1 MADSNASRTASTIQS
16 LERDAGTV
24 PPSETETA
32 TFGAG
37 CFWGPDARFGAL
49 EGVVRTRVGYA
60 GGTTPEPSYY
70 ALGDHTEVVQL
81 EYDPDELSYEDLLE
95 TYWSTHDW
103 ASTAPKRQYRSI
115 VLAHDDD
122 QYETAVRRRTALE
135 DRAGRS
141 AATDVE
147 RLESFTRAEEYHQKY
162 ELRSTPVVGDELEA
176 LYGDA
181 FVDSTVVARLNGFAA
196 GHGDPAQRDELLA
209 ALDLPPTVR
218 MELRRRF

>member
-1 MADSNASRTASTIQS
+1 MADSNANGTASTIQS

-24 PPSETETA
+24 PSNETATA

-37 CFWGPDARFGAL
+37 CFWGPDARFGAV

-81 EYDPDELSYEDLLE
+81 EYDPDELSYDDLLE
-95 TYWSTHDW
+95 TYWSIHDW
-103 ASTAPKRQYRSI
+103 ASTAPKRQYRSV
-115 VLAHDDD
+115 VLAGDDD
-122 QYETAVRRRTALE
+122 QYETAVSRRTALE

-147 RLESFTRAEEYHQKY
+147 RLEEFTRAEEYHQKY

-176 LYGDA
+176 LYSDA

-218 MELRRRF
+218 TELRRRF